1 MGGVV
6 TVDLVMLKL
15 ILAKK
20 NPSLQIFYTESK
32 FIETWI
38 IGLGSALTAV
48 SGIIMAFLW
57 YGWPFW
63 LSWGIF
69 VVVFTGITGSVIIAQ
84 IKNQLISL
92 FDNGSTDQ
100 KAILKLT
107 IRFIFLISIN
117 LLLLLSAVGTMIFKP
132 ALEISIG

>member
-1 MGGVV
+1 LGGVV

-57 YGWPFW
+57 YG
-63 LSWGIF
+63 
-69 VVVFTGITGSVIIAQ
+69 
-84 IKNQLISL
+84 
-92 FDNGSTDQ
+92 
-100 KAILKLT
+100 
-107 IRFIFLISIN
+107 
-117 LLLLLSAVGTMIFKP
+117 
-132 ALEISIG
+132 